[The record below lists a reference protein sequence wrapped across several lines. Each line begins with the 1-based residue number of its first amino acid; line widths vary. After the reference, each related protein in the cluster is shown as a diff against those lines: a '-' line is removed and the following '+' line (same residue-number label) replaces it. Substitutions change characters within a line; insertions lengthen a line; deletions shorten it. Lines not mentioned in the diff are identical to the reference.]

1 MLNGYVGYSLW
12 ISGALVDFPASFS
25 AFSVTCTGLW
35 SGFSSRF
42 SAIFTPLF
50 RFVFDNLTGQ
60 SLCSSTVST
69 APIITT
75 TNCINKITISKGATK

>member
-1 MLNGYVGYSLW
+1 MLNGYVWYSLW
-12 ISGALVDFPASFS
+12 ISSALVALFVSFS
-25 AFSVTCTGLW
+25 AFSMTCTGLW
-35 SGFSSRF
+35 CSFSSRF
-42 SAIFTPLF
+42 SAAFAPLF